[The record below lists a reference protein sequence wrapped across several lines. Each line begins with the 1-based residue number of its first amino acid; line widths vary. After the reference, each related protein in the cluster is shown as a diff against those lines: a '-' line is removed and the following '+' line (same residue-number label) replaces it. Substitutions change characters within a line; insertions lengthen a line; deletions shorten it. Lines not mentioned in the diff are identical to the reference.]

1 MKLFYLP
8 YACSLAP
15 QILLNEIGVPY
26 ELEKMNKADK
36 TSILKYNPKGS
47 VPTLVL
53 DNEQPLT
60 ETAVIL
66 QYISDLKPELNLVPK
81 TGTWERYK
89 CQEWLNY
96 VSSELHKGIG
106 ILFNPEFDDNAKN
119 VLRAG
124 AKKKLTWL
132 NEHFA
137 SNQFLMGNQFTAPD
151 AYAFTTIS
159 WTKSVG
165 IDISDLPNL
174 LAFLERVK
182 ARPAVVAA
190 LTKQN

>member
-8 YACSLAP
+8 HSCSLAP
-15 QILLNEIGVPY
+15 HILLNEIGSKY

-36 TSILKYNPKGS
+36 SDILIYNPKGS

-53 DNEQPLT
+53 ENEQVLT

-66 QYISDLKPELNLVPK
+66 QYIADLKPEMNLIPK
-81 TGTWERYK
+81 AGTWERYK

-96 VSSELHKGIG
+96 ISSEIHKGIG
-106 ILFNPEFDDNAKN
+106 ILFNPEFDDNAKK
-119 VLRAG
+119 VMKTA

-137 SNQFLMGNQFTAPD
+137 NNDFFMGSQFTAPD

-159 WTKSVG
+159 WTKVVG

-174 LAFLERVK
+174 LSYLERVK
-182 ARPAVVAA
+182 SRPSVHAA

>member
-15 QILLNEIGVPY
+15 HILLNEIGVPY

-53 DNEQPLT
+53 DNNHSLT

-81 TGTWERYK
+81 AGTWERYK

-96 VSSELHKGIG
+96 VSSEIHKGIG

-137 SNQFLMGNQFTAPD
+137 NNQFLMGNHFTAPD

-159 WTKSVG
+159 WTKVVG

-182 ARPAVVAA
+182 SRPSVQTA
-190 LTKQN
+190 LSKES